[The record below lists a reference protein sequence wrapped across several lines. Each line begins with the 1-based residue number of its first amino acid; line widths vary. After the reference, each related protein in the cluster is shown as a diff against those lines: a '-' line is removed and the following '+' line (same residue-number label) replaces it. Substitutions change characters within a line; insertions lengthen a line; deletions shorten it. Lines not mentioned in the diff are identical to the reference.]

1 MPDVATRTKGGP
13 RIRACNCKQA
23 DASKDFYCITPNC
36 NAVMR
41 LINVGNPAEAYFR
54 RKPSSPHHISARCS
68 RCAIVF
74 DESEFDEKK
83 FNPNTAFA
91 YIFKQPYN
99 KYNQNLSG
107 NLIVECSYY
116 KKVYNEPSLLFNY
129 PCEFRTTH
137 DIIRINF
144 QDNKQCWNYFNK
156 LKSSHHT
163 EPIAIAGNWIP
174 TPDMD
179 YQAECT
185 IYSTRQIYIVK

>member
-83 FNPNTAFA
+83 FNPNTTFA

-107 NLIVECSYY
+107 NLLVECSYY
-116 KKVYNEPSLLFNY
+116 KKSL
-129 PCEFRTTH
+129 R
-137 DIIRINF
+137 
-144 QDNKQCWNYFNK
+144 
-156 LKSSHHT
+156 
-163 EPIAIAGNWIP
+163 
-174 TPDMD
+174 
-179 YQAECT
+179 
-185 IYSTRQIYIVK
+185 